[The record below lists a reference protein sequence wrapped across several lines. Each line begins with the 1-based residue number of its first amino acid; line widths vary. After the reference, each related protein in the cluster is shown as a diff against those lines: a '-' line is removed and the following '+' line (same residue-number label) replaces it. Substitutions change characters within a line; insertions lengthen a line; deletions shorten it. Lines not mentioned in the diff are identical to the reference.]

1 MRKLLPV
8 ALAAMTSYAV
18 YTFASSWYLMVF
30 RVI

>member
-8 ALAAMTSYAV
+8 ALAALTSYAV
-18 YTFASSWYLMVF
+18 YMFACSWYSMLF

>member
-8 ALAAMTSYAV
+8 ALAALTSYAV
-18 YTFASSWYLMVF
+18 YTMASSWYLKVF